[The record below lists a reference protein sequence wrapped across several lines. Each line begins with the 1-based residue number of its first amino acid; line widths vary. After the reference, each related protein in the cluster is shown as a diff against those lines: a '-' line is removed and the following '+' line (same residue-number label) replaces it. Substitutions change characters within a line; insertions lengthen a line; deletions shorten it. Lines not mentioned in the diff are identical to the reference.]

1 MTPTVALLNRLL
13 TIHCRSLPVYLA
25 EAGAW
30 WTAPTADDEIAR
42 TLRAIVF
49 DQQATAARIADVIL
63 RRHGTIH
70 VGSFSMEFTDKN
82 DLALD
87 FLVGEAA
94 ERARRDVSAIEQ
106 ILAALPPDDD
116 AARELTQEALGAAK
130 AHAEDLEAAAAK
142 QPA

>member
-1 MTPTVALLNRLL
+1 MTPTAALLNRLL

-30 WTAPTADDEIAR
+30 WTAPTADDEIAQ

-49 DQQATAARIADVIL
+49 DQQATAARIADLIL

-70 VGSFSMEFTDKN
+70 VGSFPMEFTDKN
-82 DLALD
+82 DLAID
-87 FLVGEAA
+87 FLAGEAA
-94 ERARRDVSAIEQ
+94 EWGRRDIDSIEQ
-106 ILAALPPDDD
+106 ILAALPFDD
-116 AARELTQEALGAAK
+116 AEARELVQESLGAAK
-130 AHAEDLEAAAAK
+130 AHVEDLEAAAK